1 MVDIKT
7 HRIVDM
13 INSREYEP
21 VREWL
26 KTYPNIRI
34 VSRDGS
40 ITYHSAITAAHPEA
54 IQISDRF
61 HLLKNLTSYATDYL
75 KKELKSHIQVS
86 VTQIIGSCIEDS
98 QPPSR
103 ADENRKLTLKEKYE
117 QIENLLSLGSNKT
130 RICQSLNLDV
140 RVYEKLI
147 TMTPSQRNSLF
158 QTNTMTT
165 HEEKVKL

>member
-21 VREWL
+21 VRDWL

-40 ITYHSAITAAHPEA
+40 ITYHSSITAAHSEA

-61 HLLKNLTSYATDYL
+61 HLFKNLTSYAADYL
-75 KKELKSHIQVS
+75 NKELGSHIQIS
-86 VTQIIGSCIEDS
+86 VPRMIDYSIDDS
-98 QPPSR
+98 QTLSR
-103 ADENRKLTLKEKYE
+103 ADENRKLTLKENYE
-117 QIENLLSLGSNKT
+117 QIETLLSLGYNKT
-130 RICQSLNLDV
+130 KICQSLNIDV
-140 RVYEKLI
+140 RVSFISSNRKGKSISKEY
-147 TMTPSQRNSLF
+147 F
-158 QTNTMTT
+158 QW
-165 HEEKVKL
+165 